1 MIRPIFLPFGL
12 VLVLLVSCATRETRS
27 KGQSPE
33 FKITPA
39 KAEDIVTV
47 AIESSATVFDIQSIS
62 GIGSASIEL
71 VSGTMPE
78 IVLVRLHTAG
88 LEEFRLSYN
97 ETIIAASVPSGE
109 GFGNPNESLISS
121 DGESPITSLH
131 PMWMKIDVV
140 SKQSVKKI
148 PLEEGYF
155 EITLPKESARDSR
168 GAFEISWIDFF
179 R

>member
-1 MIRPIFLPFGL
+1 M
-12 VLVLLVSCATRETRS
+12 VVSENNATT
-27 KGQSPE
+27 
-33 FKITPA
+33 
-39 KAEDIVTV
+39 
-47 AIESSATVFDIQSIS
+47 FDIQSIS

-71 VSGTMPE
+71 VSGTLPE
-78 IVLVRLHTAG
+78 TVIVQIHTTG
-88 LEEFRLSYN
+88 LEEFRLIYN
-97 ETIIAASVPSGE
+97 ETILAASVPSGE
-109 GFGNPNESLISS
+109 GFGNASESLISS

-155 EITLPKESARDSR
+155 EITLPKKLAQDSR